1 MNICIMTDLK
11 KKTLFHLKTRQTVL
25 IENQSLHLLPVIGRH
40 KKKKSAL
47 NIAYLSKQI
56 HEISTSCSHTAL
68 RPLDSPRS

>member
-1 MNICIMTDLK
+1 MNICIMTDFFK
-11 KKTLFHLKTRQTVL
+11 ILFHLKTRQTVL

-40 KKKKSAL
+40 KKKKKSAL

>member
-11 KKTLFHLKTRQTVL
+11 KNKTLFHLKTRQTVL

-40 KKKKSAL
+40 KKKSAL